1 MTHTNAEVDA
11 LINALVGP
19 DPDRRVLYQT
29 SPSYRHAV
37 TQLAAML
44 PAMVDGIAAEAATV
58 DADLEQAV
66 ALARQVI
73 PVDIARTLGITFD
86 DEGGFTVPRGPFRPH
101 QPEE

>member
-1 MTHTNAEVDA
+1 MNHTNAEVDA

-37 TQLAAML
+37 TQLASML
-44 PAMVDGIAAEAATV
+44 PAMVDGLAAAAGDI

-73 PVDIARTLGITFD
+73 PVDVARTLGIEFD
-86 DEGGFTVPRGPFRPH
+86 DDGGFTVPRGPFRP
-101 QPEE
+101 PPTE